1 MKRPLLLLLALTL
14 APAPVFAQV
23 TPPSADA
30 GSIATPSP
38 QARALM
44 QQSRAQLAQ
53 IRQTVRVRMLA
64 ALTPAHR
71 TMLANAVGNLVL
83 AVNPD
88 PRAVAAQLDA
98 VLAPAEKQ
106 AIIAIDAAGRTS
118 SRAIMQQQRAAFEST
133 LSADQKA
140 RIAARQAQMA
150 AYRQSHPRPTRVPD
164 AGMIALRTLGAVG
177 RERMGEFGPPG
188 PPPGPPGA

>member
-1 MKRPLLLLLALTL
+1 MKRPLFLMLALVF
-14 APAPVFAQV
+14 APAPVLAQV
-23 TPPSADA
+23 TAPADA
-30 GSIATPSP
+30 GSFATPSP

-44 QQSRAQLAQ
+44 RQSRAQLAQ

-88 PRAVAAQLDA
+88 PRTVAAQLDA

-106 AIIAIDAAGRTS
+106 AIISIDAAGRTS
-118 SRAIMQQQRAAFEST
+118 ARAIMQQQRAAFEAT

-140 RIAARQAQMA
+140 EFAARRVQMA
-150 AYRQSHPRPTRVPD
+150 AFRQSHPWPAHVPD
-164 AGMIALRTLGAVG
+164 AGTIALRTLGAVG
-177 RERMGEFGPPG
+177 REPMGEYGPPG